1 MAELNNTTIFTELAT
16 LAPTVAAILNQY
28 PARITASLTSSDAV
42 NGYGHSADY
51 QLSLEM
57 LIHECPA
64 CGETQFSRPV
74 FDCAN
79 HKFQISWRPIGSMS
93 GSSVTDALRQ
103 LDGRAAEWREAN
115 IAA

>member
-28 PARITASLTSSDAV
+28 PARITASLTSGDAL

-57 LIHECPA
+57 LIHECA
-64 CGETQFSRPV
+64 TCGETQFSRPV

-79 HKFQISWRPIGSMS
+79 HKFQISWRPIGNMS
-93 GSSVTDALRQ
+93 GSSMVDALRR
-103 LDGRAAEWREAN
+103 LDGKVAEWRDAN